1 MEDVSLLLGNAQH
14 KGKRREQQ
22 DSFAISDVS
31 DAIFVEKGGILAAL
45 ADGMGGMS
53 LGREASAL
61 AVETMLESY
70 AAKEDSES
78 VDEALIRSLSRA
90 NMAVVEL
97 ARKHDLEG
105 SVGTTMIAAVIFRG
119 GLYWISVGD
128 SRIYL
133 CRDGR
138 LIQLTADHTY
148 ASELYEEASIGEI
161 SWNDAL
167 LHPQKGALTSFLGME
182 RIPIV
187 DRNAQPL
194 SLRDGD
200 RVLLCS
206 DGLYRGLLS
215 EEIVEEMRLSPREA
229 AERLVLRVLAKDLP
243 HQDNV
248 TAIVLAPMELSFAY
262 YEVERPVGGM
272 SHVVGEVR

>member
-1 MEDVSLLLGNAQH
+1 MEGVPLLLGNAQH
-14 KGKRREQQ
+14 RGKRKEQQ

-31 DAIFVEKGGILAAL
+31 DAVFVEKGGILAVL

-70 AAKEDSES
+70 VIKEGNEP
-78 VDEALIRSLSRA
+78 VVEALMRSLSRA

-97 ARKHDLEG
+97 ARKHCLEG
-105 SVGTTMIAAVIFRG
+105 SVGTTMAAAVIFRG
-119 GLYWISVGD
+119 SLYWVSVGD

-148 ASELYEEASIGEI
+148 ASELYEEAYSGEI

-167 LHPQKGALTSFLGME
+167 LHPQRGALTSFLGME

-194 SLRDGD
+194 SLRDDD

-248 TAIVLAPMELSFAY
+248 TAIVLAPMEPSLAY
-262 YEVERPVGGM
+262 CEVERRVGGM

>member
-1 MEDVSLLLGNAQH
+1 MLLGNAQH

-70 AAKEDSES
+70 AVKEDSES
-78 VDEALIRSLSRA
+78 VDEALMRSLSRA

-119 GLYWISVGD
+119 SLYWISVGD

-148 ASELYEEASIGEI
+148 ALELYEEASIGEI
-161 SWNDAL
+161 
-167 LHPQKGALTSFLGME
+167 
-182 RIPIV
+182 
-187 DRNAQPL
+187 
-194 SLRDGD
+194 
-200 RVLLCS
+200 
-206 DGLYRGLLS
+206 
-215 EEIVEEMRLSPREA
+215 
-229 AERLVLRVLAKDLP
+229 
-243 HQDNV
+243 
-248 TAIVLAPMELSFAY
+248 
-262 YEVERPVGGM
+262 
-272 SHVVGEVR
+272 